1 MYVCLPD
8 LRTVVRQWV
17 GSTGRRNVGII
28 SGPRLVDDLW
38 PLAERFETE
47 FVSLAGCAD
56 DLPWR
61 EPTGIV
67 RDQID
72 PSKHRATQVCV
83 STRRQR
89 PLARLLD
96 VRAIV
101 NRGSHHVQA

>member
-8 LRTVVRQWV
+8 LRTVFCQWV
-17 GSTGRRNVGII
+17 GSTGRRNVGIF
-28 SGPRLVDDLW
+28 RAHDLW
-38 PLAERFETE
+38 PLAERFETV

-83 STRRQR
+83 PTRRQR

-96 VRAIV
+96 VRAIM
-101 NRGSHHVQA
+101 NRGSHHEQA